1 MNTNLN
7 ALTDNDLFQAA
18 PAIYAHGAHPS
29 RVSDRYAFYSTSDVL
44 DVLRKEGWHPT
55 KAVQAR
61 VRRAD
66 RRGFQRHL
74 VRFQRDDRSLI
85 VNGSVP
91 ELLLSTAHDGSASFQ
106 LQLGVWRFIC
116 GNGLVA
122 GSVFDKVQ
130 IRHVGY
136 KPEQVIS
143 ASHKLL
149 ASLPRLANSINEMT
163 AITLSPSDR
172 LAFAEVAIK
181 IRYEDQPAPIRA
193 DQLLTVRRTE
203 DREPTLYNTFQT
215 VQENIIRGGLR
226 GITQDMR
233 RTRTRGV
240 SAIAQDLNINAA
252 LWGLAASFKPRSV
265 SQSMAEAA

>member
-7 ALTDNDLFQAA
+7 VLTENDLFQAA
-18 PAIYAHGAHPS
+18 PAIYAHGAHQN
-29 RVSDRYAFYSTSDVL
+29 VSDRYAFYSTSDVL
-44 DVLRKEGWHPT
+44 DVLRKEGWQPT

-66 RRGFQRHL
+66 RRGFQKHL
-74 VRFQRDDRSLI
+74 VRLQRDARRLI

-91 ELLLSTAHDGSASFQ
+91 ELLFSAAHDGSASFQ

-116 GNGLVA
+116 RNGLVV
-122 GSVFDKVQ
+122 GSVFDQVR

-136 KPEQVIS
+136 KPEQAIE
-143 ASHKLL
+143 ASHTLL
-149 ASLPRLANSINEMT
+149 ASLPRLSDSIDEISGIM
-163 AITLSPSDR
+163 LSSNDR
-172 LAFAEVAIK
+172 LAFAEAALR

-193 DQLLTVRRTE
+193 DRLLTVRRTE
-203 DREPTLYNTFQT
+203 DREPSLYITLQT

-226 GITQDMR
+226 GIAANMR

-240 SAIAQDLNINAA
+240 RSIEQDLKINSRLWSLAEQFKAPHADNA
-252 LWGLAASFKPRSV
+252 LV
-265 SQSMAEAA
+265 EAA